1 MHQKNREISKSDLSG
16 KTYLMPGGKSGIG
29 YEAIRNFASRGASV
43 IIVIRSTVK
52 GREAIAEMKRET

>member
-16 KTYLMPGGKSGIG
+16 KTYLMTGGNSGIG

-43 IIVIRSTVK
+43 ILVCRSAVNTSHW
-52 GREAIAEMKRET
+52 T